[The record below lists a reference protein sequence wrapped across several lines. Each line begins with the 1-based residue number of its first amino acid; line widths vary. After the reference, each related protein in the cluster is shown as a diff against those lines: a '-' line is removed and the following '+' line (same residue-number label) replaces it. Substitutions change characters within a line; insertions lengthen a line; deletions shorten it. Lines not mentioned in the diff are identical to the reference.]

1 MIKRFLFFIEQ
12 YNLFQKDDNI
22 LLAVSGGIDSMVL
35 VHLFYTSGFNFG
47 VAHVNH
53 GLRGENSDQDEDFVK
68 NYCYQNN
75 IPFYV
80 LKLKKGELNKSNLQA
95 EARSKRYQWLE
106 DTRVNNDYKFIAT
119 GHHKDD
125 SQETFLI
132 NLTRGAGLKGLRGIA
147 HKSENIIRPLL
158 FLTKVEID
166 EYAKKYKIYFRE
178 DASNSENVYLRN
190 SIRNQIIPL
199 FKEIEPRFDKGF
211 ELSLSNLDSDF
222 QLLNELISKITQ
234 KIVKHKSNQIF
245 IDTNQL
251 KEYKNSSQLSYHI
264 LKDYGYSDT
273 QVNQILSCD
282 TPSKMFFSTSHQLVI
297 ERGYLVISKINIV
310 QNLPINIKITALPY
324 DLKND
329 EIYFKAKR
337 ILNIDLSSMNPEFQY
352 LDLKKCNFPLIVR
365 PWVDGDIFKPFGM
378 NGKSK
383 KLKKFLTDI
392 KVDTSTKKK
401 ILVMTDSNNQILSVL
416 GHRSS
421 NNCSVD
427 KDTEHVLEINFRYQ
441 K

>member
-12 YNLFQKDDNI
+12 YNLFQKSDKI

-35 VHLFYTSGFNFG
+35 VNLFYESGFNFG

-68 NYCYQNN
+68 HYCNQLN
-75 IPFYV
+75 IPFYL

-95 EARSKRYQWLE
+95 EARLKRYQWLE
-106 DTRVNNDYKFIAT
+106 DIRVENEYKFIAT

-147 HKSENIIRPLL
+147 HKSDNIIRPLL
-158 FLTKVEID
+158 FLSKVEID
-166 EYAKKYKIYFRE
+166 DYAKKHKIYFRE
-178 DASNSENVYLRN
+178 DASNFENIYLRN
-190 SIRNQIIPL
+190 SIRNLIIPL

-211 ELSLSNLDSDF
+211 ELSLSNLDSDY
-222 QLLNELISKITQ
+222 QLLNELISNISH
-234 KIVKHKSNQIF
+234 KIVKHKSNQVF

-273 QVNQILSCD
+273 QVNQILACEI
-282 TPSKMFFSTSHQLVI
+282 PSKIFFSTSHQLVI
-297 ERGYLVISKINIV
+297 ERGYLVISKINNE
-310 QNLPINIKITALPY
+310 QNIPINIKIATLPFETE
-324 DLKND
+324 ND
-329 EIYFKAKR
+329 EISFKASR
-337 ILNIDLSSMNPEFQY
+337 IQKTEFSTINPKFQY
-352 LDLKKCNFPLIVR
+352 LNFDKCNLPLIIR

-392 KVDTSTKKK
+392 KVGSNIKKK
-401 ILVMTDSNNQILSVL
+401 ILVLTDSNNQILTVL
-416 GHRSS
+416 GFRIS
-421 NNCSVD
+421 NDFSVD
-427 KDTEHVLEINFRYQ
+427 KNSEHVLEINFRYE